1 MAAHAIDN
9 YGLRYEMDDVGNITR
24 LHFGSTALQ
33 PNSADAQHYIHHL
46 QAVCNVDRAWV
57 HVELVR
63 EYFSEQYSE
72 KDSAYAHTLLQTL
85 FEMPSEDLATYQAR
99 GELLLA
105 EHLLNGTNSL
115 PAQDGARV
123 LQLLLDA
130 ASQGEND
137 ALSRLL
143 DLYAQGHK
151 YLGIKSDEKQAVHWA
166 AGVLTQVEARC
177 CPPE

>member
-123 LQLLLDA
+123 LQL
-130 ASQGEND
+130 
-137 ALSRLL
+137 
-143 DLYAQGHK
+143 
-151 YLGIKSDEKQAVHWA
+151 
-166 AGVLTQVEARC
+166 T
-177 CPPE
+177 